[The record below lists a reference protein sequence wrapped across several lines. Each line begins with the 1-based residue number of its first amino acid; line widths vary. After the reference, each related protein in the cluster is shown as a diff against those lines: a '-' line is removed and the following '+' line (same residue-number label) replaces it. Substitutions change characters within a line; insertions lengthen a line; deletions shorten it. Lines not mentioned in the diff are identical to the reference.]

1 MRESC
6 SKDMKPK
13 IVTVDSPGHGWDRQQ
28 EGVKDCTSVD
38 INFGKHVL
46 STKSM
51 KI

>member
-38 INFGKHVL
+38 INLVNMSGAQNL
-46 STKSM
+46 
-51 KI
+51 